1 MASYPPLEVKVSK
14 IAECGWGRDRLK
26 FLYNCLFARGGAWS
40 LACRGGKMPKNN
52 YAAYKR
58 REKEGG
64 DHGRR
69 RKICLEIE
77 LVEDFFLHPK

>member
-1 MASYPPLEVKVSK
+1 MAGGIGLAEEVGVVSRIKVTEVKVSK

-52 YAAYKR
+52 YAAYK
-58 REKEGG
+58 
-64 DHGRR
+64 
-69 RKICLEIE
+69 
-77 LVEDFFLHPK
+77 